1 MSKSKSKDPVT
12 LLEVILTESNTF
24 EIRMGKIN
32 TATIPVVV
40 GLLEKVKFDLLIQE
54 YDEVEEKEELPVNFI
69 NQKFDA

>member
-12 LLEVILTESNTF
+12 LLEVVLTESSTF
-24 EIRMGKIN
+24 EIRMSKIN

-40 GLLEKVKFDLLIQE
+40 GLLEKVKFDLLIRE

>member
-12 LLEVILTESNTF
+12 LLKVVLTESNTF

-40 GLLEKVKFDLLIQE
+40 GLLEKVKFDLLIRE

>member
-12 LLEVILTESNTF
+12 LLEVVLTESNTF

-40 GLLEKVKFDLLIQE
+40 GLLEKVKFDLLIRE
-54 YDEVEEKEELPVNFI
+54 YDEVEEKDELPVNFI

>member
-12 LLEVILTESNTF
+12 LLEVVLTESNTF

-32 TATIPVVV
+32 TATIPVVI
-40 GLLEKVKFDLLIQE
+40 GLLEKVKFDLLIRE
-54 YDEVEEKEELPVNFI
+54 YDEVEEKDELPVNFI

>member
-12 LLEVILTESNTF
+12 LLEVVLTESNTF

-40 GLLEKVKFDLLIQE
+40 GLLEKVKFDLLIRE

-69 NQKFDA
+69 NQKFEA

>member
-12 LLEVILTESNTF
+12 LLEVVLTESNTF

-40 GLLEKVKFDLLIQE
+40 GLLEKVKFDLLIRE

>member
-40 GLLEKVKFDLLIQE
+40 GLLEKVKFDLLIRE
-54 YDEVEEKEELPVNFI
+54 YDEVEEKDELPVNFI